1 MAKFE
6 IKEVQIDKFND
17 TYKQLT
23 KFKDGLNIVT
33 GDNEAGKSTLMQFI
47 TNIFIRKSNADG
59 YLKCLCNNEEFVLDA
74 KKSKQKNN
82 VPCLEKITSK
92 NFEHGFFIDLED
104 LMQIKKDSSE
114 LLDTIKDSSGAEINL
129 KEDEFSKLIKNSFT
143 TRNTA
148 TTALK
153 KEFAKLDELNIKI
166 KELQNNEAE
175 YNSKL
180 EEIKELKKE
189 IDELEKNIN
198 YINLSLKTKEFQAN
212 LDELK
217 INKSLL
223 ENKEVFQNIK
233 ERFYQLKTE
242 YNTVLSNKAL
252 IDTGVERYQIE
263 QKNLNEI
270 EYFDDEDNIDK
281 FDVTQGSKATEL
293 QTELLKLSTE
303 LSSIEEKILEKQAQI
318 KNLESE
324 LEENQ
329 TYLKSFNIEDIK
341 IYTED
346 KNYLKKYLEKYNQAL
361 EKQTMSLNNTTKQ
374 SPTINLFY
382 SILFVGLFIFAFGAG
397 NIKYVLFAI
406 SIIGLGLC
414 IKEFI
419 TNKTQTTNN
428 PDIEHFRLMIQE
440 ILKKYTDTAVD
451 TSVATSVIIDKME
464 KSISEYEKLTNLI
477 NKIQKELNLENDN
490 LSDLLNKRTE
500 LQSLLEN
507 LKAKEKEFLKENN
520 LRDIKNYNEVSN
532 IIRTLR
538 EIKQKISEKEDYSNK
553 FNEKLDKF
561 VIDFNQF
568 IKENELLTILPVYKE
583 DFENI
588 ESTIKN
594 ISSNLDETLKNNALY
609 EENTTKVALLQAE
622 SKSFEFEKN
631 SEIVVSEEMKEELS
645 EKLKEKLKELAIFS
659 NRLNELKE
667 VESLVDKKNQKNAE
681 LTRLKKLLNNLFIKE
696 VLVELIKN
704 AKEEFNKVQPNLI
717 SAKNY
722 LSEITD
728 AKYSE
733 INFDRTTISG
743 DEIGEK
749 DWNNLSRG
757 TKEQL
762 YLALRLGYAQNYS
775 LDNNGEENGR
785 PNLPLIIDDAFV
797 NFDKTRTISAL
808 KCLNTF
814 SKTNQ
819 VIYFTCHKQI
829 INLLKENDIKCNHIE
844 L

>member
-1 MAKFE
+1 MQKLE
-6 IKEVQIDKFND
+6 ITEVQIDKFND
-17 TYKQLT
+17 TYKQLV
-23 KFKDGLNIVT
+23 KFNDGLNVVT

-59 YLKCLCNNEEFVLDA
+59 YIKCLCNDEEFVLDA

-82 VPCLEKITSK
+82 IPCLEKMTSK

-104 LMQIKKDSSE
+104 LMQIKKNSSE

-153 KEFAKLDELNIKI
+153 KEFAKLDELNNKI

-189 IDELEKNIN
+189 INKLDENIN

-212 LDELK
+212 VDELK
-217 INKSLL
+217 INKTLL
-223 ENKEVFQNIK
+223 KNKENFQKLK
-233 ERFYQLKTE
+233 ENFYQLKTE
-242 YNTVLSNKAL
+242 YNTIMANSSL
-252 IDTGVERYQIE
+252 IAAGKERYQIE
-263 QKNLNEI
+263 QRRLNEI
-270 EYFDDEDNIDK
+270 EYFEENNIDN
-281 FDVTQGSKATEL
+281 FDVTKGSQVAEL
-293 QTELLKLSTE
+293 QTELLTTTTE
-303 LSSIEEKILEKQAQI
+303 LKTLKEKILDKQTQI
-318 KNLESE
+318 KKIENEIKDYQNSLNSLEI
-324 LEENQ
+324 
-329 TYLKSFNIEDIK
+329 KNIED
-341 IYTED
+341 YTDD

-361 EKQTMSLNNTTKQ
+361 EKQTLSANTKNQQT
-374 SPTINLFY
+374 PFVTIIL
-382 SILFVGLFIFAFGAG
+382 SILFLGLFILAFSTGTA
-397 NIKYVLFAI
+397 KYGLFII
-406 SIIGLGLC
+406 SIIGLVLC
-414 IKEFI
+414 SKEFFNNN
-419 TNKTQTTNN
+419 NKNTIN
-428 PDIEHFRLMIQE
+428 PDIEHYKSELVQ
-440 ILKKYTDTAVD
+440 ILNKYTDSYTD
-451 TSVATSVIIDKME
+451 TSVSASIMIDKME
-464 KSISEYEKLTNLI
+464 KSISEYNRLTDLI
-477 NKIQKELNLENDN
+477 SKHQNDLNTENIA
-490 LSDLLNKRTE
+490 LSDLSVKENETKKT
-500 LQSLLEN
+500 LEN
-507 LKAKEKEFLKENN
+507 IKNKEKEFLTSNN
-520 LRDIKNYNEVSN
+520 LRDIKNYNEISN

-538 EIKQKISEKEDYSNK
+538 EINQKISEKEDYSNT
-553 FNEKLDKF
+553 FNKNIEEF
-561 VIDFNQF
+561 ITCFNQF
-568 IKENELLTILPVYKE
+568 IKENNLTTIMPVYKE

-588 ESTIKN
+588 ETTIKN
-594 ISSNLDETLKNNALY
+594 ISSILDKTLQNNALL
-609 EENTTKVALLQAE
+609 EENTKRLNSLQTE
-622 SKSFEFEKN
+622 LKN
-631 SEIVVSEEMKEELS
+631 FQIEDNSTLVISEEMLENLS
-645 EKLKEKLKELAIFS
+645 EQLKEKQKELAIYS
-659 NRLNELKE
+659 NRINELKE
-667 VESLVDKKNQKNAE
+667 IESIVDKKNQKNAE
-681 LTRLKKLLNNLFIKE
+681 INRLKKLLNNLFIKE
-696 VLVELIKN
+696 ILIKLIQN
-704 AKEEFNKVQPNLI
+704 SKEEFNKVQPNLI

-722 LSEITD
+722 LSEITEE
-728 AKYSE
+728 KYTE
-733 INFDRTTISG
+733 INFDRNTIFG
-743 DEIGEK
+743 DKIGEK
-749 DWNNLSRG
+749 EWENLSRG

>member
-1 MAKFE
+1 MRKFE
-6 IKEVQIDKFND
+6 ITEVQIDKFND
-17 TYKQLT
+17 TYKQLVR
-23 KFKDGLNIVT
+23 FEDGLNIVT

-74 KKSKQKNN
+74 KKTKQKNN
-82 VPCLEKITSK
+82 LPCLEKITSK

-104 LMQIKKDSSE
+104 LMQIKKDSAE
-114 LLDTIKDSSGAEINL
+114 LLDTIKDSSGADINL
-129 KEDEFSKLIKNSFT
+129 KEDEFLKLIKNSFT

-148 TTALK
+148 TTSLK
-153 KEFAKLDELNIKI
+153 KEFAKLVELNTKI

-189 IDELEKNIN
+189 IDELEKNIK
-198 YINLSLKTKEFQAN
+198 YQDISLKIKEFEHN
-212 LDELK
+212 IEELK
-217 INKSLL
+217 INNSLL

-233 ERFYQLKTE
+233 ERFYKLKTE
-242 YNTVLSNKAL
+242 YNIVISNKDC
-252 IDTGVERYQIE
+252 IDTDVEQYQNE
-263 QKNLNEI
+263 QKELNKI
-270 EYFDDEDNIDK
+270 EYFDEDNINK

-293 QTELLKLSTE
+293 QTELLKFSTE
-303 LSSIEEKILEKQAQI
+303 LFSIEEKILEKQAHI

-341 IYTED
+341 NYTED

-361 EKQTMSLNNTTKQ
+361 EKQTISLNNTTKQ
-374 SPTINLFY
+374 SPTINLFFLM
-382 SILFVGLFIFAFGAG
+382 LFVGLFIFAFGAG

-419 TNKTQTTNN
+419 TNRTQTTNN
-428 PDIEHFRLMIQE
+428 PDIEHFRFMIQE

-451 TSVATSVIIDKME
+451 TSVTTSVIIDKME
-464 KSISEYEKLTNLI
+464 KSISEYEKLTVLI
-477 NKIQKELNLENDN
+477 NKIQKELNLENHN
-490 LSDLLNKRTE
+490 LSDLLSKRTE

-507 LKAKEKEFLKENN
+507 SKTKEKEFLKENN
-520 LRDIKNYNEVSN
+520 LSDIKKYNEVSN

-538 EIKQKISEKEDYSNK
+538 EIKQKISEYEDYSNK
-553 FNEKLDKF
+553 FNQELDKF

-609 EENTTKVALLQAE
+609 EENTTKVAQLQAE

-645 EKLKEKLKELAIFS
+645 EKLIEKQKELAIFS
-659 NRLNELKE
+659 NRINELKE

-762 YLALRLGYAQNYS
+762 YLALRFGYAQNYS
-775 LDNNGEENGR
+775 LDNNGDENGR

-797 NFDKTRTISAL
+797 NFDKKRTILAF
-808 KCLNTF
+808 KCLSSF

-829 INLLKENDIKCNHIE
+829 IELLKQNNIKCNHIE